1 LNNMELFLIS
11 GVSGSGKTVFLKALE
26 DLGYYCVD
34 NLPIPLLINFLN
46 LLKASNEFD
55 KVSVVVDIREKSFL
69 NQAKDVLY
77 QLENLQLVSL
87 KIVFLDAKDEILERR
102 YSETR
107 RKHPIDVYN
116 LEKSFEEERSMLSV
130 IKQKANFIVDT
141 SNYNNY
147 ELRKKAEELA
157 FGKIK
162 KSRVSIKITSFGY
175 KYGLPNDVD
184 IVFDMRFLSNP
195 FYINELKN
203 KTGKDFEVKKFIKS
217 DPASAEFIK
226 TARKMLL
233 FMIENFEKQGKNFIS
248 IAFGCTG
255 GRHRSVYMSEL
266 FYKIIRNKYPDT
278 HIFHRDLKK

>member
-1 LNNMELFLIS
+1 MNNMELFLIS

-34 NLPIPLLINFLN
+34 NLPIPLLINLLN

-77 QLENLQLVSL
+77 QLENLQFVSL

-116 LEKSFEEERSMLSV
+116 LEKSFEEERSILSV